1 MASETSDSGLA
12 KSYTGP
18 IAWMA
23 RNHVAANL
31 VMLIFVVGGFIA
43 STRVKQEVMPEF
55 ATDIVLVSVPYPGA
69 SPAEVE
75 QGIIL
80 SIEDQ
85 VRSVDGVK
93 KVTSTA
99 RESHGSVVVELLTG
113 ADASKALQD
122 VKNGVDSIQ
131 SFPEEAEKPVVSLIE
146 LRNQVVTLMV
156 YGDQDEHT
164 LRDLAEQIRDELLQR
179 PDITLV
185 ELGAVRPLEIAIEVS
200 QQNLRAHNLTL
211 GRIAREVREAAVE
224 LPAGGLKAAGGEI
237 LLRTQERRDF
247 ASEYANIP
255 VASSPNG
262 SRITVGD
269 IATIKDGFEDWDFES
284 YYNTQPAVQVNVF
297 RVARETP
304 QSVSASVHTYLEEIQ
319 PRLPDGIGL
328 AVWNDS
334 SEIYRDRMS
343 LLLKN
348 AFFGLCLVLLLL
360 GLFLDPKLAFWVT
373 LGIPI
378 SVMGAFLLLPFSGA
392 SINMISLFAFIITLG
407 IIVDDAVVVGEN
419 VYEKRQS
426 GMPFLQAA
434 IEGAQEIAGPVVFAV
449 LTNIAAFLPLMFVPG
464 VAGNFFRNIPA
475 VTISVFSI
483 SLIESLFILPAHLS
497 HQDTPNR
504 FWTALNRPR
513 ILFSGFLQSFID
525 RIYQPAVRAAISYRY
540 ATLMTGLAAL
550 ILALGAV
557 GGGHIQFSFMPRV
570 DADIVTA
577 QATLPFGVP
586 LDTSRRV
593 QQQMLEGLQVAIN
606 THGGPDII
614 RGTYTQIGAA
624 LRTGGPG
631 EEAPKLSGSHL
642 AGVQVAL
649 VPSDQRAVSS
659 VEFSKTW
666 RQATTHIVGLES
678 LTFRAESGFSADGAL
693 DIQLTHR
700 SRPILEAAAAEL
712 AEILTGY
719 AGVTD
724 VDDGVSRGKPQL
736 SLTVKPEARSLG
748 INATD
753 LARQLRGSFYGAE
766 ALRQQRGRNEVK
778 VMVRL
783 PEAERHT
790 AHTLEQL
797 VIRTEQGGEIPLLQA
812 AAVEYGRAYTEIRR
826 RQGRRIMAVTADV
839 DEEVSNANKIV
850 AELEQNE
857 LPLLMQKYPG
867 LNYALEGEQEWQ
879 KESLSAMGVGFIFAL
894 MTIYALLAIPFKSY
908 MQPLIVMLSIP
919 FGIIGAVIGHVLLG
933 YELSLISMF
942 GIIALAGVVINDA
955 LVLVVTANQFRDS
968 DQLSPREAVFQA
980 GTRRFRPILL
990 TSLTTFF
997 GLMPMIFET
1006 SMQARFLIPMA
1017 ISIGFGILFATG
1029 IILFIVPASYLILED
1044 ILALPQLLRADRRP
1058 EKLARQKPAVVPV
1071 YDPENLSDLNGLTNL
1086 NNPEERL
1093 QQPVPQPD

>member
-1 MASETSDSGLA
+1 MATETPHSGVP

-55 ATDIVLVSVPYPGA
+55 ATDIVLVVVPYPGA

-122 VKNGVDSIQ
+122 VKNGVDSIL

-156 YGDQDEHT
+156 YGDQDEQT
-164 LRDLAEQIRDELLQR
+164 LRDLAEQMRDELLQR

-237 LLRTQERRDF
+237 LLRTQERRDY
-247 ASEYANIP
+247 ASEYANIA
-255 VASSPNG
+255 VASAPDG

-304 QSVSASVHTYLEEIQ
+304 QSVSASVHAYLEEIR

-348 AFFGLCLVLLLL
+348 AFLGLCLVLLLL

-373 LGIPI
+373 MGIPI
-378 SVMGAFLLLPFSGA
+378 SIMGSFLFLPFSGA

-419 VYEKRQS
+419 IYEKRQR

-434 IEGAQEIAGPVVFAV
+434 IEGAREISGPVVFAV

-475 VTISVFSI
+475 VTISVFCV

-497 HQDTPNR
+497 HQDTPNQ
-504 FWTALNRPR
+504 FWTLLNRPR
-513 ILFSGFLQSFID
+513 LFFSGLLQTFID

-557 GGGHIQFSFMPRV
+557 AGGHIQFSFMPRI
-570 DADIVTA
+570 DADVVTA

-593 QQQMLEGLQVAIN
+593 QQQMLDGLQVAVD
-606 THGGPDII
+606 THGGPGIV

-649 VPSDQRAVSS
+649 VPSDNRAVSS

-666 RQATTHIVGLES
+666 RQATSHIVGLES
-678 LTFRAESGFSADGAL
+678 LTFKAESGFSADGAL
-693 DIQLTHR
+693 DIQLMHR
-700 SRPILEAAAAEL
+700 SRPILETAAAEL

-753 LARQLRGSFYGAE
+753 LARQLRSSFYGAE

-783 PEAERHT
+783 PEKERRT
-790 AHTLEQL
+790 AHTIEQL

-839 DEEVSNANKIV
+839 DEEISNANKIV
-850 AELEQNE
+850 AALEQNE

-867 LNYALEGEQEWQ
+867 LNYSLEGEQEWQ
-879 KESLSAMGVGFIFAL
+879 KESLEAMGIGFIFAL
-894 MTIYALLAIPFKSY
+894 LTIYALLAIPFKSY

-919 FGIIGAVIGHVLLG
+919 FGIIGAVIGHMLLG

-955 LVLVVTANQFRDS
+955 LVLVVTANKFRDG
-968 DQLSPREAVFQA
+968 DQLSPSEAVFQA
-980 GTRRFRPILL
+980 GMRRFRPILL

-1017 ISIGFGILFATG
+1017 ISIGFGILFATA

-1044 ILALPQLLRADRRP
+1044 ILNIPHMLRAGQRP

-1071 YDPENLSDLNGLTNL
+1071 DDPGDLDD
-1086 NNPEERL
+1086 PDQRL
-1093 QQPVPQPD
+1093 QQPVQQPD

>member
-1 MASETSDSGLA
+1 MASETSDSVFP

-55 ATDIVLVSVPYPGA
+55 ATDIILVSVPYPGA

-85 VRSVDGVK
+85 VRSIDGVK

-99 RESHGSVVVELLTG
+99 RESHGSIVVELLTG

-122 VKNGVDSIQ
+122 VKNGVDSIL
-131 SFPEEAEKPVVSLIE
+131 SFPEESEKPVVSLIE

-156 YGDQDEHT
+156 YGDQAEQT

-284 YYNTQPAVQVNVF
+284 YYNTHPAVQVNVF

-304 QSVSASVHTYLEEIQ
+304 QSVSASVHAYLEEIR
-319 PRLPDGIGL
+319 PRLPAGINL

-348 AFFGLCLVLLLL
+348 AFLGLCLVLLLL

-378 SVMGAFLLLPFSGA
+378 SIMGAFLLLPFSGA

-419 VYEKRQS
+419 IYEKRQK

-434 IEGAQEIAGPVVFAV
+434 IEGAREIAGPVVFAV

-504 FWTALNRPR
+504 FWDLLNRPR
-513 ILFSGFLQSFID
+513 IFFSRFLQTFID

-557 GGGHIQFSFMPRV
+557 GGGHIQFSFMPRI

-593 QQQMLEGLQVAIN
+593 QQQMLDGLQVAID
-606 THGGPDII
+606 THGGPDIV

-666 RQATTHIVGLES
+666 RQATNHIVGLES
-678 LTFRAESGFSADGAL
+678 LTFKAESGFSADGAL

-700 SRPILEAAAAEL
+700 SRPILEAAAADL
-712 AEILTGY
+712 AEIFTGY

-748 INATD
+748 VNATD

-783 PEAERHT
+783 PEKERRTVHT
-790 AHTLEQL
+790 IEQL
-797 VIRTEQGGEIPLLQA
+797 VIRTEQGGEIPLFQA
-812 AAVEYGRAYTEIRR
+812 AEVGYGRAYTEIRR

-879 KESLSAMGVGFIFAL
+879 KESLSAMGIGFIFAL

-908 MQPLIVMLSIP
+908 LQPLIVMLSIP
-919 FGIIGAVIGHVLLG
+919 FGIIGAVIGHMLLG

-955 LVLVVTANQFRDS
+955 LVLVVTANQFRDV

-980 GTRRFRPILL
+980 GMRRFRPILL

-1017 ISIGFGILFATG
+1017 VSIGFGILFATA

-1044 ILALPQLLRADRRP
+1044 ILGLPHMLRARP
-1058 EKLARQKPAVVPV
+1058 QPGIIPV
-1071 YDPENLSDLNGLTNL
+1071 DDLDGLDDL
-1086 NNPEERL
+1086 EERL

>member
-1 MASETSDSGLA
+1 MAAETSDSVFT

-99 RESHGSVVVELLTG
+99 RESHGSIVVELLTG

-156 YGDQDEHT
+156 YGDQDEQT

-211 GRIAREVREAAVE
+211 GRIAEEVREAAVE

-348 AFFGLCLVLLLL
+348 AFIGLCLVLLLL

-378 SVMGAFLLLPFSGA
+378 SVMGAFLILPFSGA

-419 VYEKRQS
+419 VYEKRQR

-475 VTISVFSI
+475 VTISVFI
-483 SLIESLFILPAHLS
+483 VSLIESLFILPAHLS
-497 HQDTPNR
+497 HQDTPSR
-504 FWTALNRPR
+504 FWDLLNRPR
-513 ILFSGFLQSFID
+513 LFFSRFLQTFID
-525 RIYQPAVRAAISYRY
+525 RIYQPLVRAAISYRY
-540 ATLMTGLAAL
+540 ATLMTGIAAL

-557 GGGHIQFSFMPRV
+557 GGGHIQFSFMPRI

-593 QQQMLEGLQVAIN
+593 QQQMLEGLQVAID

-624 LRTGGPG
+624 LRTGGAG

-678 LTFRAESGFSADGAL
+678 LTFKAESGFSADGAL

-700 SRPILEAAAAEL
+700 SRPILEAAAADL
-712 AEILTGY
+712 AEIFTGY

-783 PEAERHT
+783 PEAERRT
-790 AHTLEQL
+790 AHTIEQL
-797 VIRTEQGGEIPLLQA
+797 IIRTEQGGEIPLLQA
-812 AAVEYGRAYTEIRR
+812 ADVSYGRAYTEIRR

-879 KESLSAMGVGFIFAL
+879 KESLAAMGVGFIFAL

-919 FGIIGAVIGHVLLG
+919 FGIIGAVIGHMLLG

-955 LVLVVTANQFRDS
+955 LVLVVTANGFRDN
-968 DQLSPREAVFQA
+968 QQMSPRDAIFHA
-980 GTRRFRPILL
+980 GMRRFRPILL

-1029 IILFIVPASYLILED
+1029 IILLIVPASYLILED
-1044 ILALPQLLRADRRP
+1044 ILGIPHLLRAGGHSEHR
-1058 EKLARQKPAVVPV
+1058 ARQKPAVVPV
-1071 YDPENLSDLNGLTNL
+1071 SDLTSLEGS
-1086 NNPEERL
+1086 EERL

>member
-1 MASETSDSGLA
+1 MASETPHSA
-12 KSYTGP
+12 APKSYTGP

-31 VMLIFVVGGFIA
+31 VMLIFVIGGLIA

-55 ATDIVLVSVPYPGA
+55 ATDIILVSVPYPGA

-80 SIEDQ
+80 SIED
-85 VRSVDGVK
+85 RARGVDGVK

-156 YGDQDEHT
+156 YGDQDEQT

-211 GRIAREVREAAVE
+211 GQIAREVREATVE

-237 LLRTQERRDF
+237 LLRTQERRDY

-255 VASSPNG
+255 VASAPDG
-262 SRITVGD
+262 SHITVGD

-284 YYNTQPAVQVNVF
+284 HYNTQPAVQVNVF

-304 QSVSASVHTYLEEIQ
+304 QSVSASVHAYLEEIQ
-319 PRLPDGIGL
+319 PRLPAGVSL
-328 AVWNDS
+328 SVWNDS

-348 AFFGLCLVLLLL
+348 AFLGLCLVLLLL

-378 SVMGAFLLLPFSGA
+378 SVMGAFLFLPFSGA

-419 VYEKRQS
+419 IYEKRQH

-434 IEGAQEIAGPVVFAV
+434 TEGAQEISGPVVFAV
-449 LTNIAAFLPLMFVPG
+449 LTNIAAFLPLMFIPG

-475 VTISVFSI
+475 VTISVFSV

-497 HQDTPNR
+497 HQDTPSR
-504 FWTALNRPR
+504 FWDLLNRPR
-513 ILFSGFLQSFID
+513 VFFSRLLQRFID
-525 RIYQPAVRAAISYRY
+525 RIYQPVVRMAISYRY

-593 QQQMLEGLQVAIN
+593 QQQMLDGLQVAVN
-606 THGGPDII
+606 THGGPDIV
-614 RGTYTQIGAA
+614 RGTYTQIGAV

-631 EEAPKLSGSHL
+631 EEEAPKLSGSHL

-666 RQATTHIVGLES
+666 RQASSHIVGLES
-678 LTFRAESGFSADGAL
+678 LTFKAESGFSADGAL

-712 AEILTGY
+712 AEVLTGY

-783 PEAERHT
+783 PAEERHT

-797 VIRTEQGGEIPLLQA
+797 VIRTEQGGEIPLHQA

-839 DEEVSNANKIV
+839 DEEISNANKIV

-879 KESLSAMGVGFIFAL
+879 KESLAAMGIGFIFAL
-894 MTIYALLAIPFKSY
+894 LTIYALLAIPFKSY
-908 MQPLIVMLSIP
+908 LQPLIVMLSIP
-919 FGIIGAVIGHVLLG
+919 FGIIGAVIGHMLLG

-942 GIIALAGVVINDA
+942 GIVALAGVVINDA
-955 LVLVVTANQFRDS
+955 LVLVVTANKFRDV

-980 GTRRFRPILL
+980 GIRRFRPILL

-1017 ISIGFGILFATG
+1017 ISIGFGILFATW
-1029 IILFIVPASYLILED
+1029 IILFIVPASYIILED
-1044 ILALPQLLRADRRP
+1044 ILGLPRLLRANRQGDRPTRS
-1058 EKLARQKPAVVPV
+1058 KPAVVPV
-1071 YDPENLSDLNGLTNL
+1071 EVPKDQ
-1086 NNPEERL
+1086 L